1 MQNQALI
8 DLLRRWLRGETR
20 GSEESRLER
29 AAQEDPF
36 LADAWEGFSQKP
48 QADHHSKIKQLNTKI
63 AARTKTDQ
71 RKTGPVL
78 LWLPRLAAAAAVL
91 LLLTFGWKWLFNPA
105 PKADL
110 VVDVPRIESKA
121 ESESQP
127 TPFTPEV
134 ADVPIEKADKALPSK
149 RNANE
154 DFTPAALST
163 DALEDDGVIKE
174 EANGLAA
181 AEIAEE
187 KPKVEPS
194 RDDAP
199 GNAASSRAAG
209 NVTDNDLARISP
221 APAMRDL
228 NALQVKPT
236 VGGIVVD
243 ERGQRAAGI
252 PVQRDA
258 NTFAITNRDG
268 AFELPSAAPAQVKV
282 IDPEFETQSLR
293 LDDNEEKV
301 VLQRKTKAQKKSFE
315 ASDRREGVGYPSPE
329 GGFEQFEQYI
339 QKNIET
345 PFEAKLNAISG
356 DVTLE
361 FSFEKDGTPT
371 QIKVLRPLG
380 FGCDQIAERL
390 IEDGPKWRNGKPGTW
405 VIYKVAFK

>member
-20 GSEESRLER
+20 GSEQGRLER

-36 LADAWEGFSQKP
+36 LADAWEGLNQKP
-48 QADHHSKIKQLNTKI
+48 HADHLIQIKQLNAKI
-63 AARTKTDQ
+63 AARTQTNQ
-71 RKTGPVL
+71 RKAGPVL
-78 LWLPRLAAAAAVL
+78 IWLPRLAAAAAVL

-105 PKADL
+105 PNADL
-110 VVDVPRIESKA
+110 VVDVPKIESKR
-121 ESESQP
+121 ETESQP
-127 TPFTPEV
+127 TPSTPEV
-134 ADVPIEKADKALPSK
+134 ADVPIEKADKTITSK
-149 RNANE
+149 RNAKE
-154 DFTPAALST
+154 GLEPATLST
-163 DALEDDGVIKE
+163 EALADDGLIKE
-174 EANGLAA
+174 DANGLAA
-181 AEIAEE
+181 AEITEE
-187 KPKVEPS
+187 KPKVETS
-194 RDDAP
+194 SDDAP
-199 GNAASSRAAG
+199 GNPESSRAAG
-209 NVTDNDLARISP
+209 NEADKDLAKISP
-221 APAMRDL
+221 ATR
-228 NALQVKPT
+228 VTPT
-236 VGGIVVD
+236 IGGIVVD

-268 AFELPSAAPAQVKV
+268 AFALPSVAPAQVKV
-282 IDPEFETQSLR
+282 IDPAFETQSLR
-293 LDDNEEKV
+293 LDDNDEKV
-301 VLQRKTKAQKKSFE
+301 VLQRKTKTLKKSFE

-361 FSFEKDGTPT
+361 FTFEKDGKPT
-371 QIKVLRPLG
+371 RIRILRPLG

>member
-36 LADAWEGFSQKP
+36 LADAWEGFGQNP
-48 QADHHSKIKQLNTKI
+48 QADHLQQLKQLNAKI
-63 AARTKTDQ
+63 AARTQTDQ
-71 RKTGPVL
+71 RKTGPIL
-78 LWLPRLAAAAAVL
+78 IWLPRLATAAAVL

-105 PKADL
+105 PKVDL
-110 VVDVPRIESKA
+110 AVDVPAIESKA
-121 ESESQP
+121 ETESQP
-127 TPFTPEV
+127 APSTPEV
-134 ADVPIEKADKALPSK
+134 ADVSIGKADKTTSK
-149 RNANE
+149 RNAKE
-154 DFTPAALST
+154 GPEPATSSAEVLS
-163 DALEDDGVIKE
+163 DDGVIKE
-174 EANGLAA
+174 TANGLAA

-194 RDDAP
+194 REDAP

-209 NVTDNDLARISP
+209 NVEDKDLAKISP
-221 APAMRDL
+221 ATRDL

-258 NTFAITNRDG
+258 NTFAITNGEG
-268 AFELPSAAPAQVKV
+268 AFALPSDAPAQVKV
-282 IDPEFETQSLR
+282 IDPEFEPQSLR
-293 LDDNEEKV
+293 LDNNDEKV

-315 ASDRREGVGYPSPE
+315 VSDRREGVGYPSPE

-345 PFEAKLNAISG
+345 PFEAKLNGISG

-361 FSFEKDGTPT
+361 FTFEKDGKPAR
-371 QIKVLRPLG
+371 IRILRPLG

>member
-1 MQNQALI
+1 
-8 DLLRRWLRGETR
+8 
-20 GSEESRLER
+20 
-29 AAQEDPF
+29 
-36 LADAWEGFSQKP
+36 
-48 QADHHSKIKQLNTKI
+48 
-63 AARTKTDQ
+63 
-71 RKTGPVL
+71 
-78 LWLPRLAAAAAVL
+78 L

-105 PKADL
+105 PNADL
-110 VVDVPRIESKA
+110 VVDVPKIESKA
-121 ESESQP
+121 ESQSNP
-127 TPFTPEV
+127 VPSIPEV
-134 ADVPIEKADKALPSK
+134 ANVPIEKVEKTAPKKHKANQGPESASFTSEEQADEGA
-149 RNANE
+149 
-154 DFTPAALST
+154 
-163 DALEDDGVIKE
+163 IKE
-174 EANGLAA
+174 DANGLAA
-181 AEIAEE
+181 VEIAEA
-187 KPKVEPS
+187 KPKVEAIQ
-194 RDDAP
+194 DDAP

-209 NVTDNDLARISP
+209 NAADKDLAKNSP

-228 NALQVKPT
+228 NALQVNPT

-268 AFELPSAAPAQVKV
+268 AFELPAAAAAQVKV
-282 IDPEFETQSLR
+282 IDPAFETQSLR

-301 VLQRKTKAQKKSFE
+301 VLQRKTKTLKKSFE

-361 FSFEKDGTPT
+361 FTFEKDGKPAR
-371 QIKVLRPLG
+371 IRILRPLG

>member
-20 GSEESRLER
+20 GSEQGRLER

-36 LADAWEGFSQKP
+36 LADAWEGLNQKP
-48 QADHHSKIKQLNTKI
+48 QADHLHQIKQLNTKI
-63 AARTKTDQ
+63 AARTQTNQHKA
-71 RKTGPVL
+71 GPVL
-78 LWLPRLAAAAAVL
+78 IWLPRLAAAAAVL

-105 PKADL
+105 PNADL
-110 VVDVPRIESKA
+110 VVDVPKIESKA
-121 ESESQP
+121 ESEPKP
-127 TPFTPEV
+127 TPSTPEV
-134 ADVPIEKADKALPSK
+134 ADVSIEKVDKTLPSK
-149 RNANE
+149 RKAKE
-154 DFTPAALST
+154 GPEPATLST
-163 DALEDDGVIKE
+163 EALADDGLIKE
-174 EANGLAA
+174 DANGLAA

-187 KPKVEPS
+187 KPKVEAS
-194 RDDAP
+194 REDAP
-199 GNAASSRAAG
+199 GKAASSRAAG
-209 NVTDNDLARISP
+209 NVEDKELAKISP
-221 APAMRDL
+221 ATRDL

-268 AFELPSAAPAQVKV
+268 AFALPSVAPAQVKV

-293 LDDNEEKV
+293 LDDNDEKV
-301 VLQRKTKAQKKSFE
+301 VLQRKTKALKKSFD

-345 PFEAKLNAISG
+345 PLEAKRNFVSG

-361 FSFEKDGTPT
+361 FTFEKDGTPT
-371 QIKVLRPLG
+371 RIGVLRSLG
-380 FGCDQIAERL
+380 FGCDQVAEHL
-390 IEDGPKWRNGKPGTW
+390 IENGPKWRNGKPGTW
-405 VIYKVAFK
+405 VIYKVVFK

>member
-1 MQNQALI
+1 MQNQALT

-48 QADHHSKIKQLNTKI
+48 QADHQQQLKQLNAKI
-63 AARTKTDQ
+63 AARTQTDQ
-71 RKTGPVL
+71 RKIGPIL
-78 LWLPRLAAAAAVL
+78 IWLPRLAAAAAVL

-105 PKADL
+105 PKTDL
-110 VVDVPRIESKA
+110 VVDVPKIESKR
-121 ESESQP
+121 ETDSQP
-127 TPFTPEV
+127 TPSTPEV
-134 ADVPIEKADKALPSK
+134 ADVPIEKAGKTIASK
-149 RNANE
+149 RNAKE
-154 DFTPAALST
+154 GPDSETLSP
-163 DALEDDGVIKE
+163 DALADEGAIKE

-199 GNAASSRAAG
+199 GNAESSRAAG
-209 NVTDNDLARISP
+209 NAADKDLAKISP
-221 APAMRDL
+221 SPAMRDL
-228 NALQVKPT
+228 NALQVTPT
-236 VGGIVVD
+236 IGGIVVD

-268 AFELPSAAPAQVKV
+268 AFALPSSAPAQVKV
-282 IDPEFETQSLR
+282 IDPAFETQSLR

-301 VLQRKTKAQKKSFE
+301 VLQRKTKTLKKSFD

-345 PFEAKLNAISG
+345 PFEAKLNAVSG

-361 FSFEKDGTPT
+361 FTFEKDGKPAR
-371 QIKVLRPLG
+371 IRILRPLG

>member
-36 LADAWEGFSQKP
+36 LADAWEGYTQNA
-48 QADHHSKIKQLNTKI
+48 QADHLSKIKQLNAKI
-63 AARTKTDQ
+63 AARTPTDQ
-71 RKTGPVL
+71 RKTGPIL
-78 LWLPRLAAAAAVL
+78 IWLPRLAAAAAVL
-91 LLLTFGWKWLFNPA
+91 LLLTFGWQWLFNPA

-110 VVDVPRIESKA
+110 VVDVPNVESKA
-121 ESESQP
+121 DAESQP
-127 TPFTPEV
+127 SPSTPGV

-154 DFTPAALST
+154 GPEPATLS
-163 DALEDDGVIKE
+163 AEGLEDDGMIKE
-174 EANGLAA
+174 EANGLAD
-181 AEIAEE
+181 AEIVEE
-187 KPKVEPS
+187 KPKVEAI
-194 RDDAP
+194 REDAP

-209 NVTDNDLARISP
+209 NVTDKDLAKISP

-258 NTFAITNRDG
+258 NTFAITNREG
-268 AFELPSAAPAQVKV
+268 AFELPSATPTQVKV

-293 LDDNEEKV
+293 LDNNDEKV
-301 VLQRKTKAQKKSFE
+301 VLQRKTKALKKSFE

-361 FSFEKDGTPT
+361 FTFEKDGKPT

>member
-36 LADAWEGFSQKP
+36 LADAWEGLNQKP
-48 QADHHSKIKQLNTKI
+48 QADHLIQIKQLNAKI
-63 AARTKTDQ
+63 AARTQTNQ
-71 RKTGPVL
+71 RKAGPVL
-78 LWLPRLAAAAAVL
+78 IWLPRLAAAAAVL

-110 VVDVPRIESKA
+110 LVDVPRIESKRET
-121 ESESQP
+121 ESPP
-127 TPFTPEV
+127 TPSTPEV
-134 ADVPIEKADKALPSK
+134 ADVPIEKADKTLPSK
-149 RNANE
+149 RKAKE
-154 DFTPAALST
+154 GPEPATLST
-163 DALEDDGVIKE
+163 EALADDGLIKE
-174 EANGLAA
+174 DANGLAA

-187 KPKVEPS
+187 KPKVETS

-199 GNAASSRAAG
+199 GNPESSRAAG
-209 NVTDNDLARISP
+209 NAADKDLAKISP
-221 APAMRDL
+221 ATRDL
-228 NALQVKPT
+228 NALQVTPT
-236 VGGIVVD
+236 IGGIVVD

-268 AFELPSAAPAQVKV
+268 AFALPSVAPAQVKV

-293 LDDNEEKV
+293 LDNNDEKV
-301 VLQRKTKAQKKSFE
+301 VLQRKTKTLKKSFD

-361 FSFEKDGTPT
+361 FTFEKDGKPAR
-371 QIKVLRPLG
+371 IRILRPLG

>member
-8 DLLRRWLRGETR
+8 DLLRHWLRGETR

-36 LADAWEGFSQKP
+36 LADAWEGYNQKP
-48 QADHHSKIKQLNTKI
+48 QVDHLNQIKQLNAKI
-63 AARTKTDQ
+63 ATRTQPDQ
-71 RKTGPVL
+71 RKTGPIL
-78 LWLPRLAAAAAVL
+78 IWLPRLAAAAAVL

-110 VVDVPRIESKA
+110 VVDVPKMESKKKT
-121 ESESQP
+121 ESQP
-127 TPFTPEV
+127 APSTPEV
-134 ADVPIEKADKALPSK
+134 ADLTIEKVDQTRPLK
-149 RNANE
+149 RNANAGPE
-154 DFTPAALST
+154 PATSSAETLSD
-163 DALEDDGVIKE
+163 DAAIKE
-174 EANGLAA
+174 EVNGLAD
-181 AEIAEE
+181 AEIVEE

-194 RDDAP
+194 RDEAP

-209 NVTDNDLARISP
+209 NVADKDLAKISP
-221 APAMRDL
+221 ASRDL
-228 NALQVKPT
+228 NAVQVKPT

-252 PVQRDA
+252 PLQRDA
-258 NTFAITNRDG
+258 NTFAITNGEG
-268 AFELPSAAPAQVKV
+268 AFELPSATPAQVKV

-293 LDDNEEKV
+293 LDNNDEKV
-301 VLQRKTKAQKKSFE
+301 VLQRKTKVQKKSFE

-361 FSFEKDGTPT
+361 FTFEKDGTPT
-371 QIKVLRPLG
+371 RIRILRPLG

>member
-36 LADAWEGFSQKP
+36 LADAWEGYTQNP
-48 QADHHSKIKQLNTKI
+48 QADHLSKIKQLNTKI
-63 AARTKTDQ
+63 AARTQADQ
-71 RKTGPVL
+71 RKTGPIL
-78 LWLPRLAAAAAVL
+78 IWLPRLAAAAAVL

-105 PKADL
+105 PNADL
-110 VVDVPRIESKA
+110 VVDVPTIEPKREA
-121 ESESQP
+121 ESQP
-127 TPFTPEV
+127 MPSTPGV
-134 ADVPIEKADKALPSK
+134 ADLAIEKSDKTIPSK
-149 RNANE
+149 RNAKE
-154 DFTPAALST
+154 GPAPATSSAEALSDDAALN
-163 DALEDDGVIKE
+163 E
-174 EANGLAA
+174 EANGLAD

-187 KPKVEPS
+187 KPKVDAS

-209 NVTDNDLARISP
+209 NAADKDLAKISP
-221 APAMRDL
+221 TPAMRDL
-228 NALQVKPT
+228 NALQVRPT

-243 ERGQRAAGI
+243 ERGQRAGGI
-252 PVQRDA
+252 PLQRDA
-258 NTFAITNRDG
+258 NTFAITNGEG

-301 VLQRKTKAQKKSFE
+301 VLQRKTKALKKSFD

-329 GGFEQFEQYI
+329 GGFEKFEQYI
-339 QKNIET
+339 RENIET
-345 PFEAKLNAISG
+345 PLEAKRNFVSG

-361 FSFEKDGTPT
+361 FTFEKDGTPT
-371 QIKVLRPLG
+371 RISVLRSLG
-380 FGCDQIAERL
+380 FGCDQVAEHL
-390 IEDGPKWRNGKPGTW
+390 IENGPKWRNGKPGTW
-405 VIYKVAFK
+405 VIYKVVFK

>member
-1 MQNQALI
+1 MQNQALF

-20 GSEESRLER
+20 GRDESRLER

-48 QADHHSKIKQLNTKI
+48 QADHLHQLKQLNAKI
-63 AARTKTDQ
+63 AARTQTDQ
-71 RKTGPVL
+71 SKTGPIL
-78 LWLPRLAAAAAVL
+78 FWFPRLAAAAAVL
-91 LLLTFGWKWLFNPA
+91 LLLTFGWKWLFDPA

-110 VVDVPRIESKA
+110 VVDVPSVESKA
-121 ESESQP
+121 EAESQP
-127 TPFTPEV
+127 TPSTPEV
-134 ADVPIEKADKALPSK
+134 ADVSIEKADKALPSK
-149 RNANE
+149 RNAKE
-154 DFTPAALST
+154 GPEPATLS
-163 DALEDDGVIKE
+163 AEGLEDDGMIKE
-174 EANGLAA
+174 EANGLAD
-181 AEIAEE
+181 AEIVEE
-187 KPKVEPS
+187 KPRVEAI
-194 RDDAP
+194 REDAP

-209 NVTDNDLARISP
+209 NAADKDQAKIST
-221 APAMRDL
+221 APAARDL
-228 NALQVKPT
+228 NALQVNPT

-258 NTFAITNRDG
+258 NTFAITNREG

-293 LDDNEEKV
+293 LDNNDEKV
-301 VLQRKTKAQKKSFE
+301 VLQRKTKALKKSFE

-361 FSFEKDGTPT
+361 FTFEKDGKPAR
-371 QIKVLRPLG
+371 IRILRPLG

>member
-20 GSEESRLER
+20 GRDESRLER

-48 QADHHSKIKQLNTKI
+48 QADHLHQLKQLNAKI
-63 AARTKTDQ
+63 AARTQTDQ
-71 RKTGPVL
+71 RKTGL
-78 LWLPRLAAAAAVL
+78 ILIWLPRLAAAAAVL
-91 LLLTFGWKWLFNPA
+91 LLLTFGWKWLFDPA
-105 PKADL
+105 PKTDL
-110 VVDVPRIESKA
+110 VVDVPSVESKA
-121 ESESQP
+121 EAESQA
-127 TPFTPEV
+127 TPSTPEV
-134 ADVPIEKADKALPSK
+134 ADLTPEKVEKTIPSK
-149 RNANE
+149 RNAKE
-154 DFTPAALST
+154 GPEPETLSS
-163 DALEDDGVIKE
+163 DALEDVGAINE
-174 EANGLAA
+174 EVNGLAD
-181 AEIAEE
+181 AEIVEE

-209 NVTDNDLARISP
+209 NAADKDLAKISP
-221 APAMRDL
+221 APAARDL

-252 PVQRDA
+252 PVQHNA
-258 NTFAITNRDG
+258 NTFAITNGEG
-268 AFELPSAAPAQVKV
+268 AFELPSATPTQVKV
-282 IDPEFETQSLR
+282 IDPGFETQSLR

-301 VLQRKTKAQKKSFE
+301 VLQRKTKALKKSFE

-345 PFEAKLNAISG
+345 PFEAKLNAVSG

-361 FSFEKDGTPT
+361 FTFEKDGKPAR
-371 QIKVLRPLG
+371 IRILRPLG

-405 VIYKVAFK
+405 VVYKVAFK

>member
-36 LADAWEGFSQKP
+36 LADAWEGYNQNP
-48 QADHHSKIKQLNTKI
+48 QADHLSKIKQLNTKI
-63 AARTKTDQ
+63 VARTPTDQ
-71 RKTGPVL
+71 RKTGPIL
-78 LWLPRLAAAAAVL
+78 IWLPRLAAAAAVL
-91 LLLTFGWKWLFNPA
+91 LLLTFGWRWLFNPA

-110 VVDVPRIESKA
+110 VVDVPTIESKREA
-121 ESESQP
+121 ESQP
-127 TPFTPEV
+127 VPSTPGV
-134 ADVPIEKADKALPSK
+134 ADLTIEKVDKTIPSK
-149 RNANE
+149 RKANAGPE
-154 DFTPAALST
+154 PATSSAEALS
-163 DALEDDGVIKE
+163 DAATVNE

-187 KPKVEPS
+187 KPKVDAS

-209 NVTDNDLARISP
+209 NVADKDLAKISP

-252 PVQRDA
+252 PLQRDA
-258 NTFAITNRDG
+258 NTFAITNGEG
-268 AFELPSAAPAQVKV
+268 AFELPSATPTQVKV
-282 IDPEFETQSLR
+282 IDPGFETQSLR

-301 VLQRKTKAQKKSFE
+301 VLQRKTKALKKSFD

-345 PFEAKLNAISG
+345 PLEAKRNFVSG

-361 FSFEKDGTPT
+361 FTFEKDGTPT
-371 QIKVLRPLG
+371 RISVLRSLG
-380 FGCDQIAERL
+380 FGCDQVAEHL
-390 IEDGPKWRNGKPGTW
+390 IENGPKWRNGKPGTW
-405 VIYKVAFK
+405 VIYKVVFK

>member
-1 MQNQALI
+1 
-8 DLLRRWLRGETR
+8 
-20 GSEESRLER
+20 LER

-36 LADAWEGFSQKP
+36 LADAWEGFGQKP
-48 QADHHSKIKQLNTKI
+48 QANHLEQIKQLNAKI
-63 AARTKTDQ
+63 AARTQTDQ
-71 RKTGPVL
+71 RKAGPVL
-78 LWLPRLAAAAAVL
+78 IWLPRLAAAAAVL

-105 PKADL
+105 SKVDL
-110 VVDVPRIESKA
+110 VVDVPKIESKR
-121 ESESQP
+121 ETESQP
-127 TPFTPEV
+127 TPSTPEV
-134 ADVPIEKADKALPSK
+134 ADVPIEKVDKTIASK
-149 RNANE
+149 REAKE
-154 DFTPAALST
+154 GLEPEILSP
-163 DALEDDGVIKE
+163 DALADEGAIKE

-187 KPKVEPS
+187 KPKVEAI

-209 NVTDNDLARISP
+209 NAADKDLAKNSP
-221 APAMRDL
+221 APAKRDL
-228 NALQVKPT
+228 NALQVNPT

-268 AFELPSAAPAQVKV
+268 AFELPSSAPAQVKV
-282 IDPEFETQSLR
+282 IDPAFETQSLR

-301 VLQRKTKAQKKSFE
+301 VLQRKTKTLKKSFE
-315 ASDRREGVGYPSPE
+315 ASDRREGVGYPSPD

-361 FSFEKDGTPT
+361 FTFEKDGKPAR
-371 QIKVLRPLG
+371 IRILRPLG

>member
-20 GSEESRLER
+20 GRDESRLER

-36 LADAWEGFSQKP
+36 LADAWEGYNQNP
-48 QADHHSKIKQLNTKI
+48 QLNHLPQLKQLNAKI
-63 AARTKTDQ
+63 AARTQAGQ
-71 RKTGPVL
+71 RKTGPIL
-78 LWLPRLAAAAAVL
+78 IWLPRLAAAAAVL

-110 VVDVPRIESKA
+110 VVDVPKIESKA
-121 ESESQP
+121 ESEAQA
-127 TPFTPEV
+127 TPSTPGV
-134 ADVPIEKADKALPSK
+134 ADVSIEKVDKIIPSK
-149 RNANE
+149 RKANAGPE
-154 DFTPAALST
+154 PATSSAEALS
-163 DALEDDGVIKE
+163 DDGVIKE
-174 EANGLAA
+174 DVNGLAD
-181 AEIAEE
+181 AEIVEE
-187 KPKVEPS
+187 KPKVDAS

-209 NVTDNDLARISP
+209 NAADKDLAKISP

-252 PVQRDA
+252 PLQRDA
-258 NTFAITNRDG
+258 KTFAITNGEG
-268 AFELPSAAPAQVKV
+268 AFELPSTTPAQVKV
-282 IDPEFETQSLR
+282 IDPDFETQSLS
-293 LDDNEEKV
+293 LNDNDEKV

-315 ASDRREGVGYPSPE
+315 TSDRREGVGYPSPE

-361 FSFEKDGTPT
+361 FTFEKDGKPT
-371 QIKVLRPLG
+371 RIRILRPLG

-405 VIYKVAFK
+405 VVYKVAFK

>member
-20 GSEESRLER
+20 GRDESRLER

-48 QADHHSKIKQLNTKI
+48 QADHLHQLKQLNAKI
-63 AARTKTDQ
+63 AARTQTDQ
-71 RKTGPVL
+71 RNTGPIL
-78 LWLPRLAAAAAVL
+78 IWLPRLAAAAAVL
-91 LLLTFGWKWLFNPA
+91 LLLTFGWKWLFNPT

-110 VVDVPRIESKA
+110 VVDVPSIESKA
-121 ESESQP
+121 EAESQP
-127 TPFTPEV
+127 TPSTPEV
-134 ADVPIEKADKALPSK
+134 AVSIEKADKALPSK
-149 RNANE
+149 RNAKE
-154 DFTPAALST
+154 DFTLGTLST
-163 DALEDDGVIKE
+163 EELADDGVIKE
-174 EANGLAA
+174 DANGLAD

-194 RDDAP
+194 REDAP

-209 NVTDNDLARISP
+209 NAADKDQAKINP
-221 APAMRDL
+221 APAARDL
-228 NALQVKPT
+228 NALQVNPT

-252 PVQRDA
+252 PVQHNA
-258 NTFAITNRDG
+258 NTFAITNREG

-293 LDDNEEKV
+293 LDNNDEKV

-315 ASDRREGVGYPSPE
+315 TSDRREGVGYPSPE

-361 FSFEKDGTPT
+361 FTFEKDGKPAR
-371 QIKVLRPLG
+371 IRILRPLG

>member
-36 LADAWEGFSQKP
+36 LADAWEGLSQKP
-48 QADHHSKIKQLNTKI
+48 QADHLQRLKQLDAKI
-63 AARTKTDQ
+63 AARTQPDQ
-71 RKTGPVL
+71 RKTGPIL
-78 LWLPRLAAAAAVL
+78 IWLPRLAAAAAVL
-91 LLLTFGWKWLFNPA
+91 LLLTVGWNWLFNPV

-110 VVDVPRIESKA
+110 VVDVPKIESKR
-121 ESESQP
+121 ETESQP
-127 TPFTPEV
+127 MPAAPEV
-134 ADVPIEKADKALPSK
+134 ADVSSEKVDKTIPSK
-149 RNANE
+149 RKANQDPE
-154 DFTPAALST
+154 PATLSNEAL
-163 DALEDDGVIKE
+163 ADDGSIKE
-174 EANGLAA
+174 DANGLAA

-209 NVTDNDLARISP
+209 NVADKDLAKISP
-221 APAMRDL
+221 AARDL
-228 NALQVKPT
+228 NTLQVKPT

-252 PVQRDA
+252 PLQRDA
-258 NTFAITNRDG
+258 NSFAITNRDG
-268 AFELPSAAPAQVKV
+268 AFELPSSAPAQVKV

-293 LDDNEEKV
+293 LDNNDEKV
-301 VLQRKTKAQKKSFE
+301 VLQRKTKALKKSFE

-361 FSFEKDGTPT
+361 FTFEKDGKPAR
-371 QIKVLRPLG
+371 IRILRPLG

>member
-36 LADAWEGFSQKP
+36 LADAWEGYTQNA
-48 QADHHSKIKQLNTKI
+48 QADHLSKIKQLNTKI
-63 AARTKTDQ
+63 AARTQTNQ
-71 RKTGPVL
+71 RKTGPIL
-78 LWLPRLAAAAAVL
+78 IWLPRLAAAAAVL
-91 LLLTFGWKWLFNPA
+91 LLLTFGWKWLFDPA

-110 VVDVPRIESKA
+110 VVDVPNIESKA
-121 ESESQP
+121 AAESQP
-127 TPFTPEV
+127 TPSTPEV
-134 ADVPIEKADKALPSK
+134 ADVSIEKVDKALPSK
-149 RNANE
+149 RKANE
-154 DFTPAALST
+154 GPAPATLST
-163 DALEDDGVIKE
+163 EELADEGAIKE

-181 AEIAEE
+181 AEIVEE

-199 GNAASSRAAG
+199 GNAASSRTAG
-209 NVTDNDLARISP
+209 NATDKDLAKISP
-221 APAMRDL
+221 APATRDL
-228 NALQVKPT
+228 NALQMKPT

-252 PVQRDA
+252 PLQRDA
-258 NTFAITNRDG
+258 NTFAITNGEG
-268 AFELPSAAPAQVKV
+268 AFELPSATPTQVKV

-301 VLQRKTKAQKKSFE
+301 VLQRKTKALKKSFD

-339 QKNIET
+339 QKNIEM
-345 PFEAKLNAISG
+345 PFEAKLNAVSG

-361 FSFEKDGTPT
+361 FTFEKDGKPAR
-371 QIKVLRPLG
+371 IRILRPLG

>member
-36 LADAWEGFSQKP
+36 LADAWEGYTQKP
-48 QADHHSKIKQLNTKI
+48 QADHLSKIKQLNAKI
-63 AARTKTDQ
+63 GVRTQTDQ
-71 RKTGPVL
+71 RKAGPVL
-78 LWLPRLAAAAAVL
+78 IWLPRLAAAAAVL

-110 VVDVPRIESKA
+110 VVDVPKIESKR
-121 ESESQP
+121 ETDSQP
-127 TPFTPEV
+127 VPAAPEV
-134 ADVPIEKADKALPSK
+134 ADVPIEKAAKTIPSK
-149 RNANE
+149 RKATE
-154 DFTPAALST
+154 GPAPETLSP
-163 DALEDDGVIKE
+163 DALEDEGVIKE

-194 RDDAP
+194 REDAP
-199 GNAASSRAAG
+199 GDAASSRAAG
-209 NVTDNDLARISP
+209 NATDKDLAKISP

-228 NALQVKPT
+228 NALQMKPT

-252 PVQRDA
+252 PVQHNA
-258 NTFAITNRDG
+258 NTFAITNREG
-268 AFELPSAAPAQVKV
+268 AFELPSATPTQVKV

-301 VLQRKTKAQKKSFE
+301 VLQRKTKTLKKSFD

-361 FSFEKDGTPT
+361 FTFEKDGTPT
-371 QIKVLRPLG
+371 RIRILRPLG

>member
-36 LADAWEGFSQKP
+36 LADAWEGYTQNP
-48 QADHHSKIKQLNTKI
+48 QADHLSKIKQLNAKI
-63 AARTKTDQ
+63 AARTPTDQ
-71 RKTGPVL
+71 RKTGRIL
-78 LWLPRLAAAAAVL
+78 IWLPRLAAAAAVL
-91 LLLTFGWKWLFNPA
+91 LLLTFGWKWLFSPA

-110 VVDVPRIESKA
+110 AVDVPTIESKRGT
-121 ESESQP
+121 ESQP
-127 TPFTPEV
+127 VPSTPEV
-134 ADVPIEKADKALPSK
+134 ADVSIEKADKAIPSK
-149 RNANE
+149 RNAKE
-154 DFTPAALST
+154 GPDHETISP

-181 AEIAEE
+181 AEIVEE

-209 NVTDNDLARISP
+209 NATDKDLAKIS
-221 APAMRDL
+221 PAMRDL

-252 PVQRDA
+252 PLQRDA
-258 NTFAITNRDG
+258 NTFAITNGEG
-268 AFELPSAAPAQVKV
+268 AFELPSATPTQVKV

-361 FSFEKDGTPT
+361 FTFEKDGKPAR
-371 QIKVLRPLG
+371 IKVLRPLG

>member
-36 LADAWEGFSQKP
+36 LADAWEGYNQNP
-48 QADHHSKIKQLNTKI
+48 QLDHLSPLKQLNGKI
-63 AARTKTDQ
+63 AARTQADQ
-71 RKTGPVL
+71 RKQRPILV
-78 LWLPRLAAAAAVL
+78 WLPRLAAAAAVL

-110 VVDVPRIESKA
+110 VVDVPKIETKA
-121 ESESQP
+121 ESEVQP
-127 TPFTPEV
+127 TPSAPGV
-134 ADVPIEKADKALPSK
+134 ADVSIEKADKEIPSK
-149 RNANE
+149 RKANAGPEPATLSNE
-154 DFTPAALST
+154 AL
-163 DALEDDGVIKE
+163 ADDGAIRE
-174 EANGLAA
+174 DANGLAA
-181 AEIAEE
+181 AEIVEE
-187 KPKVEPS
+187 KPKVDANRE
-194 RDDAP
+194 DAP

-209 NVTDNDLARISP
+209 NVADKDLAKISP
-221 APAMRDL
+221 ASRDL
-228 NALQVKPT
+228 NALQVNPT

-258 NTFAITNRDG
+258 NTFAITNGEG
-268 AFELPSAAPAQVKV
+268 AFELPSATPTQVKV

-293 LDDNEEKV
+293 LDNNDEKV
-301 VLQRKTKAQKKSFE
+301 VLQRKTQALKKSFN

-329 GGFEQFEQYI
+329 GGFELFEQYI
-339 QKNIET
+339 QKNIEM
-345 PFEAKLNAISG
+345 PFEAKLNAVSG

-361 FSFEKDGTPT
+361 FTFEKDGKPAR
-371 QIKVLRPLG
+371 IRILRPLG

>member
-36 LADAWEGFSQKP
+36 LADAWEGYTQNAE
-48 QADHHSKIKQLNTKI
+48 ADHLSKIKQLNTKI
-63 AARTKTDQ
+63 AVRTQTNQ
-71 RKTGPVL
+71 RKTGPIL
-78 LWLPRLAAAAAVL
+78 IWLPRLAAAAAVL
-91 LLLTFGWKWLFNPA
+91 LLLTFGWKWLFDPA

-110 VVDVPRIESKA
+110 VVDVPSVESKA
-121 ESESQP
+121 EAESQP
-127 TPFTPEV
+127 TPSTPEV
-134 ADVPIEKADKALPSK
+134 ADVSIEKADKTIPSK
-149 RNANE
+149 RNASE
-154 DFTPAALST
+154 GPAPATLST
-163 DALEDDGVIKE
+163 EELADDGAIKE
-174 EANGLAA
+174 DANGLAA

-187 KPKVEPS
+187 KPKVESS

-209 NVTDNDLARISP
+209 NATDKDLAKISP
-221 APAMRDL
+221 APATRDL
-228 NALQVKPT
+228 NALQMKPT

-252 PVQRDA
+252 PVQHNA
-258 NTFAITNRDG
+258 NTFAITNGEG
-268 AFELPSAAPAQVKV
+268 AFELPSATPTQVKV
-282 IDPEFETQSLR
+282 IDPGFETQSLR

-301 VLQRKTKAQKKSFE
+301 VLQRKTKALKKSFD

-339 QKNIET
+339 QKNIEM
-345 PFEAKLNAISG
+345 PFEAKLNAVSG

-361 FSFEKDGTPT
+361 FTFEKDGKPAR
-371 QIKVLRPLG
+371 IRILRPLG

>member
-1 MQNQALI
+1 
-8 DLLRRWLRGETR
+8 
-20 GSEESRLER
+20 
-29 AAQEDPF
+29 
-36 LADAWEGFSQKP
+36 
-48 QADHHSKIKQLNTKI
+48 
-63 AARTKTDQ
+63 
-71 RKTGPVL
+71 
-78 LWLPRLAAAAAVL
+78 
-91 LLLTFGWKWLFNPA
+91 
-105 PKADL
+105 
-110 VVDVPRIESKA
+110 
-121 ESESQP
+121 
-127 TPFTPEV
+127 
-134 ADVPIEKADKALPSK
+134 LPSK

-154 DFTPAALST
+154 DFTPATLS
-163 DALEDDGVIKE
+163 DVELADDGVVKE

-209 NVTDNDLARISP
+209 NATDKDLAKISP
-221 APAMRDL
+221 AAARDL
-228 NALQVKPT
+228 NALQFNPT

-268 AFELPSAAPAQVKV
+268 AFALPSSAPAQVKV
-282 IDPEFETQSLR
+282 IDPAFETQSLR
-293 LDDNEEKV
+293 LDNNDEKV
-301 VLQRKTKAQKKSFE
+301 VLQRKTKALKKSFE

-345 PFEAKLNAISG
+345 PFEAKLHAISG

-361 FSFEKDGTPT
+361 FTFEKDGTPT

>member
-1 MQNQALI
+1 MQNQALT

-36 LADAWEGFSQKP
+36 LADAWEGLSQKP
-48 QADHHSKIKQLNTKI
+48 QADHLQQLKQLNAKI
-63 AARTKTDQ
+63 AARTQTDL
-71 RKTGPVL
+71 RKTGPIL
-78 LWLPRLAAAAAVL
+78 IWLPRLAAAAAVL

-105 PKADL
+105 PKADP
-110 VVDVPRIESKA
+110 VVDVPKIESKR
-121 ESESQP
+121 ETESQP
-127 TPFTPEV
+127 VPAAPEV
-134 ADVPIEKADKALPSK
+134 ADVSIEKADKALPSK

-154 DFTPAALST
+154 DFTPATLS
-163 DALEDDGVIKE
+163 DVELADDGVVKE

-181 AEIAEE
+181 AEIVEE

-209 NVTDNDLARISP
+209 NATDKDLAKISP
-221 APAMRDL
+221 AAARDL
-228 NALQVKPT
+228 NALQVNPT

-252 PVQRDA
+252 PVQHNA
-258 NTFAITNRDG
+258 NTFAITNREG
-268 AFELPSAAPAQVKV
+268 AFELPSATPTQVKV

-293 LDDNEEKV
+293 LDNNDEKV

-345 PFEAKLNAISG
+345 PFEAKLHAISG

-361 FSFEKDGTPT
+361 FTFEKDGTPT
-371 QIKVLRPLG
+371 QIKVLRALG

>member
-20 GSEESRLER
+20 GSEQSRLER

-36 LADAWEGFSQKP
+36 LADAWEGYNQKP
-48 QADHHSKIKQLNTKI
+48 QADHLHQLKQLNAKI
-63 AARTKTDQ
+63 AARTQTNQ
-71 RKTGPVL
+71 RKTGPIL
-78 LWLPRLAAAAAVL
+78 IWLPRLAAAAGVL

-110 VVDVPRIESKA
+110 VVDVPSIESKA
-121 ESESQP
+121 EAESQP
-127 TPFTPEV
+127 APSAPEV
-134 ADVPIEKADKALPSK
+134 ADVLIEKVDRTIPSK
-149 RNANE
+149 RNAKE
-154 DFTPAALST
+154 GPEPATLST
-163 DALEDDGVIKE
+163 EALADDGVIKE
-174 EANGLAA
+174 TANGLAD
-181 AEIAEE
+181 AEIVVE

-194 RDDAP
+194 REEAP

-209 NVTDNDLARISP
+209 NVADKDLAKISP
-221 APAMRDL
+221 ATRDL

-258 NTFAITNRDG
+258 NTFAITNGEG
-268 AFELPSAAPAQVKV
+268 AFALPSDAPAQVKV

-293 LDDNEEKV
+293 LDNNDEKV

-345 PFEAKLNAISG
+345 PFEAKLNAVSG

-361 FSFEKDGTPT
+361 FTFEKDGKPT
-371 QIKVLRPLG
+371 RIRILRPLG

-405 VIYKVAFK
+405 VIYKVVFK

>member
-29 AAQEDPF
+29 ATQEDPF
-36 LADAWEGFSQKP
+36 LADAWEGYHQNA
-48 QADHHSKIKQLNTKI
+48 QADHLAKIKQLNAKI
-63 AARTKTDQ
+63 AARTNTDQ

-78 LWLPRLAAAAAVL
+78 IWLPRLAAAAAVL

-110 VVDVPRIESKA
+110 VVDVPTIESKK
-121 ESESQP
+121 ETESQP
-127 TPFTPEV
+127 VPSTPEV
-134 ADVPIEKADKALPSK
+134 ADLNIENVDKSIPPKRSKA
-149 RNANE
+149 NAGPE
-154 DFTPAALST
+154 PATSSAEALS
-163 DALEDDGVIKE
+163 DDVALNE
-174 EANGLAA
+174 EVNGLAD
-181 AEIAEE
+181 AEIIAE
-187 KPKVEPS
+187 KPKVEANKE
-194 RDDAP
+194 DAP

-209 NVTDNDLARISP
+209 NVMDKDLAKISP
-221 APAMRDL
+221 ASRDL
-228 NALQVKPT
+228 NALQANPT

-258 NTFAITNRDG
+258 NTFAITNREG

-293 LDDNEEKV
+293 LDNNEEKV

-345 PFEAKLNAISG
+345 PFEAKLNGVSG

-361 FSFEKDGTPT
+361 FTFEKDGKPAR
-371 QIKVLRPLG
+371 IRILRPLG

-405 VIYKVAFK
+405 VIYKVAFN

>member
-29 AAQEDPF
+29 AAQEDSF

-48 QADHHSKIKQLNTKI
+48 DADHLPQLKQLNAKI
-63 AARTKTDQ
+63 AARAQKNQ
-71 RKTGPVL
+71 RKAGPVL
-78 LWLPRLAAAAAVL
+78 IWLPRLAAAAAVL
-91 LLLTFGWKWLFNPA
+91 LLLTFGWKWLFNPDSSE
-105 PKADL
+105 DL
-110 VVDVPRIESKA
+110 VVDVPQIESKRET
-121 ESESQP
+121 ESKPAPSI
-127 TPFTPEV
+127 PEV
-134 ADVPIEKADKALPSK
+134 ADVQIEKIEKATPPKRKANQGPES
-149 RNANE
+149 AP
-154 DFTPAALST
+154 FTTEALADEGT
-163 DALEDDGVIKE
+163 IKE
-174 EANGLAA
+174 DANGLAGV
-181 AEIAEE
+181 EITEA
-187 KPKVEPS
+187 KPKVETS

-199 GNAASSRAAG
+199 GNAASRRSAG
-209 NVTDNDLARISP
+209 NAADKDFAKISP
-221 APAMRDL
+221 APATRDL
-228 NALQVKPT
+228 NTLQVTPT

-243 ERGQRAAGI
+243 ERGQRAVGI

-268 AFELPSAAPAQVKV
+268 AFELPSAAPMQVKV

-301 VLQRKTKAQKKSFE
+301 VLQRKTKVLKKSFDS
-315 ASDRREGVGYPSPE
+315 SDRREGVGYPSPE
-329 GGFEQFEQYI
+329 GGFEKFEQYI
-339 QKNIET
+339 QENIET

-361 FSFEKDGTPT
+361 FTFEKDGKPAR
-371 QIKVLRPLG
+371 IRILRPLG

-405 VIYKVAFK
+405 VVYKVAFK

>member
-1 MQNQALI
+1 MQNQALT

-36 LADAWEGFSQKP
+36 LADAWEGLSQKP
-48 QADHHSKIKQLNTKI
+48 QANHLAQIKQLNAKT
-63 AARTKTDQ
+63 AARTQTNQ

-78 LWLPRLAAAAAVL
+78 IWLPRLAAAAAVL
-91 LLLTFGWKWLFNPA
+91 LLLTFCWKWLFNPA

-110 VVDVPRIESKA
+110 VVDVPKIESKR
-121 ESESQP
+121 ETESQP
-127 TPFTPEV
+127 VPAAPEV
-134 ADVPIEKADKALPSK
+134 ADVSIEKADKALPSK

-154 DFTPAALST
+154 DFTPATLS
-163 DALEDDGVIKE
+163 DVELADDGVVKE

-194 RDDAP
+194 RDDTP

-209 NVTDNDLARISP
+209 NATDKDLAKISP
-221 APAMRDL
+221 AAARDL
-228 NALQVKPT
+228 NALQVNPT

-252 PVQRDA
+252 PVQHNA
-258 NTFAITNRDG
+258 NTFAITNREG
-268 AFELPSAAPAQVKV
+268 AFELPSATPTQVKV

-293 LDDNEEKV
+293 LDNNDEKV

-329 GGFEQFEQYI
+329 GGFELFEQYI

-345 PFEAKLNAISG
+345 PFEAKLHAISG

-361 FSFEKDGTPT
+361 FTFEKDGTPT
-371 QIKVLRPLG
+371 QIKVLRALG

>member
-1 MQNQALI
+1 MQNQALT

-48 QADHHSKIKQLNTKI
+48 QADHLRQLKQLNAKI
-63 AARTKTDQ
+63 AARTQTDQ
-71 RKTGPVL
+71 RKTGPIL
-78 LWLPRLAAAAAVL
+78 IWLPRLAAAAAVL
-91 LLLTFGWKWLFNPA
+91 LLLTFGWKWLFNPT

-110 VVDVPRIESKA
+110 VVDVPSVESKA
-121 ESESQP
+121 EAESRP
-127 TPFTPEV
+127 TPSTPEV
-134 ADVPIEKADKALPSK
+134 ADVSIEKADKALPSK
-149 RNANE
+149 RNAKKGPE
-154 DFTPAALST
+154 PEILSP
-163 DALEDDGVIKE
+163 DALADDGVVKE
-174 EANGLAA
+174 DAIGLAD

-194 RDDAP
+194 RDDTP

-209 NVTDNDLARISP
+209 NATDKDLAKISP
-221 APAMRDL
+221 AAARDL
-228 NALQVKPT
+228 NALQFNPT

-252 PVQRDA
+252 PVQHNA
-258 NTFAITNRDG
+258 NTFAITNGEG
-268 AFELPSAAPAQVKV
+268 AFELPSATPTQVKV
-282 IDPEFETQSLR
+282 IDPGFETQSLR

-301 VLQRKTKAQKKSFE
+301 VLQRKTKALKKSFD

-329 GGFEQFEQYI
+329 GGFELFEQYI

-345 PFEAKLNAISG
+345 PFEAKLHAISG

-361 FSFEKDGTPT
+361 FTFEKDGTPT
-371 QIKVLRPLG
+371 QIKVLRALG